1 MKSVLLSGAV
11 ALGLVLASSA
21 AVADNPNDPAMRS
34 AAARARD
41 RETIRQLNLAQLR
54 KVQARDAK
62 LAEQWRVWREY
73 QRSHRGDGSGDSGDG
88 GDN

>member
-11 ALGLVLASSA
+11 ALGFAVVSSA
-21 AVADNPNDPAMRS
+21 ALADDPNDPLLSRS

-41 RETIRQLNLAQLR
+41 HETIRQMNLAQLR

-62 LAEQWRVWREY
+62 LHEQWQIWREY
-73 QRSHRGDGSGDSGDG
+73 QRSHG

>member
-1 MKSVLLSGAV
+1 MKSRILSGAL
-11 ALGLVLASSA
+11 ALGIALTSSA
-21 AVADNPNDPAMRS
+21 ALADDPNDPTMRT

-62 LAEQWRVWREY
+62 LAQQWRVWREY
-73 QRSHRGDGSGDSGDG
+73 QRSHG

>member
-1 MKSVLLSGAV
+1 MKSRIVTSAI

-21 AVADNPNDPAMRS
+21 ALADDPNDPSMRS

-41 RETIRQLNLAQLR
+41 RETIRQMNLTQLR
-54 KVQARDAK
+54 KVQTRDAK

-73 QRSHRGDGSGDSGDG
+73 QRNRGGEG
-88 GDN
+88 GDDGDN